1 MAFGDFT
8 VTRASTKLRIG
19 SNGLYGSVANNVPAF
34 EFNTDGTY
42 RGLLVEPGATNLA
55 VRSQEFGDVAWTKTE
70 STVVD
75 NATTSPDGATT
86 ADKLRTNTNSA
97 EHSVTGNITFV
108 SGTVYTASCY
118 FKAGEI
124 GFAFISF
131 PTAAFGSVLRNYINL
146 SNGATS
152 LGAGVTG
159 SVLALPNGWY
169 RFAVT
174 ATATGNAASNIRI
187 GLTDSISSTTST
199 GANAT
204 DGIFMWQAQFETG
217 SVATSPIVTT
227 AGTASRVADVVSLT
241 GASSL
246 IGQSAGTLYA
256 EIVASNFNSTTLR
269 NVLSINDGTTQ
280 NRITVRGVASQ
291 DNRFETIV
299 VTSNSLVA
307 QIAQGSNNAN
317 GATIRLAVGYA
328 LNDIALYAN
337 GSSVGTDT
345 SATIPACSR
354 IDLGNFLNDGQFVAG
369 HIRSVALF
377 PTRLSNATLASITA

>member
-1 MAFGDFT
+1 
-8 VTRASTKLRIG
+8 
-19 SNGLYGSVANNVPAF
+19 VANNVPAF

-174 ATATGNAASNIRI
+174 ATATGNASSNIRI

-246 IGQSAGTLYA
+246 IGQTEGGFLVEVETKSLPGAVFVPFFEVTDGT
-256 EIVASNFNSTTLR
+256 ASNRF
-269 NVLSINDGTTQ
+269 
-280 NRITVRGVASQ
+280 TVGY
-291 DNRFETIV
+291 
-299 VTSNSLVA
+299 TSLA
-307 QIAQGSNNAN
+307 SNNIRF
-317 GATIRLAVGYA
+317 GGEVATVNVFQSAISAPTVGIYKVA
-328 LNDIALYAN
+328 GRYKSSDTALYIN
-337 GSSVGTDT
+337 GSTATPSVN
-345 SATIPACSR
+345 SAFTYSGISR
-354 IDLGNFLNDGQFVAG
+354 IDLGSRQIGTPMYFNGW
-369 HIRSVALF
+369 IRTFALLSSA
-377 PTRLSNATLASITA
+377 PTNATLQALTTP